1 MEGFQETKTY
11 AVLLSLIKCN
21 KSNVSSS
28 NHPLGIKILVMLT
41 CMSIL
46 KEANVFF
53 SIIKQKAM
61 YCAPPMYYSRSLTI
75 LQNR

>member
-53 SIIKQKAM
+53 
-61 YCAPPMYYSRSLTI
+61 L
-75 LQNR
+75 

>member
-1 MEGFQETKTY
+1 MEGFQETETY

-28 NHPLGIKILVMLT
+28 NDPLGIKILVMLT

-53 SIIKQKAM
+53 
-61 YCAPPMYYSRSLTI
+61 L
-75 LQNR
+75 